1 MLMSQIVLFLIAVV
15 LVIVIWRLIG
25 QHKKTV
31 FRISLILLSVV
42 VLLIG
47 SVAGWLQYSAW
58 KDNQQYKK
66 DVVSYFSSYDEWAR
80 KSKKENGD
88 NYYTLDVMER
98 YAEDL
103 ANARGH
109 SYWYTQRPLATG
121 VDGLPVFYDMTIMTL
136 AEPLDGVTEIKV
148 RYNRGL
154 SSGVVESAIEGGYRG
169 GILVTILTLDMT
181 KRWNPNKRAWV
192 PTKD

>member
-58 KDNQQYKK
+58 KDNQQYQK
-66 DVVSYFSSYDEWAR
+66 DVVSYFNSYDEWAR

-109 SYWYTQRPLATG
+109 SYWYTQKPLSTG
-121 VDGLPVFYDMTIMTL
+121 ADGLPVFNDTIIMTL

-148 RYNRGL
+148 SYNRGL
-154 SSGVVESAIEGGYRG
+154 SGGVVESAIEGGYRG
-169 GILVTILTLDMT
+169 GILVTLLTLDMT
-181 KRWNPNKRAWV
+181 KRWNLSKRAWV